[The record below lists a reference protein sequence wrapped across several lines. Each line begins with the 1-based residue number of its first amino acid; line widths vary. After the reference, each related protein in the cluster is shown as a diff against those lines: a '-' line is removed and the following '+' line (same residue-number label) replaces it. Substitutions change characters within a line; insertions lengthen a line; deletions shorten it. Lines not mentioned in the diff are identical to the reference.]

1 MLAARFG
8 KMMENSPLLHL
19 RGVSFAYT
27 EKKVIQ
33 NLSFRLEHKERLGI
47 VGSSGSGKS
56 TLLKLILG
64 QIEPQK
70 GFLELNGLQ
79 YSEERNDRLRRHPR
93 VALMHQ
99 DFDLDPS
106 LNADENI
113 QRKGRHLSETA
124 LNRHLGR
131 SRRVFQMQS
140 FRQQKVS
147 ALSGGQK
154 QRVALAAALIHNAE
168 VLLLD
173 EPFSQLDYQL
183 KQDVLSFLEESSIGK
198 GMIIVGHEPSDLMR
212 FCDRI
217 MVLDKGRLLQL
228 DKAEDIYHF
237 PKNKRVGELTGII
250 NSLSAD
256 EQKACGIAE
265 PIFRPLHC
273 RLKSGG
279 NWQLIGIAYHAF
291 GRLGLMEHASGVRIR
306 AQIPM
311 EGSYPLQS
319 NWGISIKKPRR

>member
-1 MLAARFG
+1 MKDF
-8 KMMENSPLLHL
+8 SPLLKL
-19 RGVSFAYT
+19 QGLSFAYA
-27 EKKVIQ
+27 EQMVVKNVS
-33 NLSFRLEHKERLGI
+33 LSLQPNERLGI

-64 QIEPQK
+64 QLEAQE
-70 GFLELNGLQ
+70 GVLELNGVP
-79 YSEERNDRLRRHPR
+79 YKEERNDRLKRHPK

-106 LNADENI
+106 ITADENI
-113 QRKGRHLSETA
+113 QRKGRHLSDTA
-124 LNRHLGR
+124 LKRHLGR
-131 SRRVFQMQS
+131 SRRVFQMQG
-140 FRQQKVS
+140 FKHQKVS

-154 QRVALAAALIHNAE
+154 QRVALAAALVHHAE

-183 KQDVLSFLEESSIGK
+183 KQEVLNFLEETPLGK

-217 MVLDKGRLLQL
+217 LVLDKGRLLQV
-228 DKAEDIYHF
+228 DSAENIYHF

-250 NSLSAD
+250 NCLSAD
-256 EQKACGIAE
+256 EQLACGIE
-265 PIFRPLHC
+265 SSLFRPLHC
-273 RLKSGG
+273 RLENGG
-279 NWQLIGIAYHAF
+279 DWRLSALAYHAF
-291 GRLGLMEHASGVRIR
+291 GRLGLMEHTSGIKIR

-311 EGSYPLQS
+311 EGDYPLES
-319 NWGISIKKPRR
+319 SWTVRIKKPRR